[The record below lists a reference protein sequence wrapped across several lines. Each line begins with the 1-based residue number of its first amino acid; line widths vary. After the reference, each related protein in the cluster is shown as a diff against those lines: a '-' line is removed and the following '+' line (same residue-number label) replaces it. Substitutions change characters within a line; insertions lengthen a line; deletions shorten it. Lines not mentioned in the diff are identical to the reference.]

1 MKIFS
6 YAKSICHRIPKFSSS
21 NVLQLINRDFIL
33 EFSTFSIQSLATNK
47 SSTPGMRNLM
57 KWFGETK
64 EKGIQTSPNRG
75 TYFCISKLCVDTLGK
90 VGGKMILSLECYP
103 WNPSSCSI
111 LHFHP
116 NLCPRTEFTMHYSH
130 NNVSNLCFVKT
141 PSYNGNNTKSQ
152 LTQN

>member
-1 MKIFS
+1 MLICKVHLPS
-6 YAKSICHRIPKFSSS
+6 YPEILVIKCFPTYQPKFHSWVFHF
-21 NVLQLINRDFIL
+21 N
-33 EFSTFSIQSLATNK
+33 IQFLAKNK
-47 SSTPGMRNLM
+47 SSTPRMRNLM

-116 NLCPRTEFTMHYSH
+116 NLCPRTESIVHYSH

-152 LTQN
+152 LMQN